1 VAKKKEVKVIPLKS
15 VVDESEPEKAEPEK
29 AETSV
34 PTPTTI
40 KECWQ
45 RTSEAQDG
53 LSEDLADLT
62 AKVNAMSAEIQI
74 LRSIFSTGN
83 VGEGSPV
90 DLNNLR
96 EMVAVNRRALLA
108 LRELFDSHEQDLEK
122 GRQLLKKYGA

>member
-1 VAKKKEVKVIPLKS
+1 MAKDATEGKVLSMKS
-15 VVDESEPEKAEPEK
+15 VVKPDKSSEPEKAE
-29 AETSV
+29 TV

-96 EMVAVNRRALLA
+96 EMVTVNRRALLA
-108 LRELFDSHEQDLEK
+108 LRELFDAHEQDLEK